1 MGNIEKK
8 LQEMGLDIS
17 NAPKPAA
24 SYIPAVQTGNLV
36 YTAGQASKK
45 DGILVYKG
53 KLGKDL
59 TVEEGYEAAK
69 ISIINCLAVLKG
81 HLGSLDRIKK
91 VVKLLGFVASTSE
104 FDQQPYVINGASDL
118 LIKIFGEK
126 GKHARSAIG
135 TNILPFGTP
144 VEIEM
149 IVEVEQ
155 EEE

>member
-8 LQEMGLDIS
+8 LQGMGIIIPD
-17 NAPKPAA
+17 APKPVA
-24 SYIPAVQTGNLV
+24 SYVPCVQTGNLV

-45 DGILVYKG
+45 DGILIYKG

-104 FDQQPYVINGASDL
+104 FDQQPFVINGASDL
-118 LIKIFGEK
+118 LIKVFGEK

-135 TNILPFGTP
+135 TNTLPFGTP

-149 IVEVEQ
+149 IVEVE
-155 EEE
+155 EEEI

>member
-8 LQEMGLDIS
+8 LQEMGIDIS

-24 SYIPAVQTGNLV
+24 SYIPAVQTGN
-36 YTAGQASKK
+36 
-45 DGILVYKG
+45 LVYKG

-69 ISIINCLAVLKG
+69 ISIINCLAVLKD
-81 HLGSLDRIKK
+81 HLGSLDRKTR
-91 VVKLLGFVASTSE
+91 VVKLLGFVASTPD

-126 GKHARSAIG
+126 GRHARSAIG
-135 TNILPFGTP
+135 TNVLPFGTP

-155 EEE
+155 EGN

>member
-8 LQEMGLDIS
+8 LQEMGIDIS

>member
-1 MGNIEKK
+1 MGKADKK
-8 LQEMGLDIS
+8 LQDMGIIIPDV
-17 NAPKPAA
+17 PKPAA
-24 SYIPAVQTGNLV
+24 SYVPAVQTGNLV

-45 DGILVYKG
+45 DGILIYKG

-104 FDQQPYVINGASDL
+104 FDQQPFVINGASDL
-118 LIKIFGEK
+118 LIKVFGEK
-126 GKHARSAIG
+126 EKHARSAIG
-135 TNILPFGTP
+135 TNTLPFGTP

-149 IVEVEQ
+149 IVEVE
-155 EEE
+155 EEEI

>member
-8 LQEMGLDIS
+8 LQEMGIDIS

-69 ISIINCLAVLKG
+69 ISIVNCLAVLKD
-81 HLGSLDRIKK
+81 HLGSLDRITR
-91 VVKLLGFVASTSE
+91 VVKLLGFVASTPD

-149 IVEVEQ
+149 IVEVE
-155 EEE
+155 